1 MLSCQSAERRFCR
14 PATLVGLMATRA
26 IVTSHPIV
34 ACDVCGRSL
43 LRGETPD
50 VFLAGGQR
58 RTVCEL
64 CVPRAAAEGWLRE
77 ADNHASSVRPT
88 RARRAGSLLGR
99 LRQLREPGQGPSR
112 RERPGAAGLDGSD
125 TGVELPEE
133 NLYDLVDGDA
143 ERADLREQE
152 IYIGSVQAAESSEGA
167 WSAEDDFPPL
177 DGVDRGDPSTARA
190 RSIRAG
196 QSGEHASMA
205 GVSSSGASTA
215 GGLKV
220 ARALKVF
227 NAGEQPRRVAGVA
240 RSLGAPTVTVRPLE
254 DSGSTVAI
262 VVAWELC
269 WYRYE
274 VDLGDEAA
282 GSQLVAQG
290 MELDELPEEDRLANA
305 TADERGELSA
315 LIA

>member
-1 MLSCQSAERRFCR
+1 
-14 PATLVGLMATRA
+14 MATRA

-43 LRGETPD
+43 LRGETSD

-88 RARRAGSLLGR
+88 RTRRAGSLLGR
-99 LRQLREPGQGPSR
+99 LRQLREPGQGPLR
-112 RERPGAAGLDGSD
+112 RERRTAAGLDGPD
-125 TGVELPEE
+125 TDVELPEE
-133 NLYDLVDGDA
+133 DLYDFLDSKVDG
-143 ERADLREQE
+143 EDLRERE
-152 IYIGSVQAAESSEGA
+152 IYIGSVGASESRGGA
-167 WSAEDDFPPL
+167 WSTDEDFPSL
-177 DGVDRGDPSTARA
+177 DGADPKDSRTARA
-190 RSIRAG
+190 HPLRTGRSAEPG
-196 QSGEHASMA
+196 STP
-205 GVSSSGASTA
+205 GVSSAGSSTA
-215 GGLKV
+215 GQLKV
-220 ARALKVF
+220 ARALEVF

-282 GSQLVAQG
+282 GSQLIAQG
-290 MELDELPEEDRLANA
+290 MELEELPDEDRLANA
-305 TADERGELSA
+305 AADERGELSA

>member
-1 MLSCQSAERRFCR
+1 
-14 PATLVGLMATRA
+14 MATRA

-88 RARRAGSLLGR
+88 RARRAGSLFGR
-99 LRQLREPGQGPSR
+99 LRQLREPGQGSVDR
-112 RERPGAAGLDGSD
+112 QRSSAAGLDGSD

-133 NLYDLVDGDA
+133 NLYDFLDGDT
-143 ERADLREQE
+143 EREDLREHE
-152 IYIGSVQAAESSEGA
+152 IYIGSAGAAESNEGA
-167 WSAEDDFPPL
+167 WSAEDDFLPL
-177 DGVDRGDPSTARA
+177 DGVDQGDPGTARA
-190 RSIRAG
+190 RPIRAG
-196 QSGEHASMA
+196 QSGGHASMA

-215 GGLKV
+215 GDLKV

-290 MELDELPEEDRLANA
+290 MELDELPAEDRLANA
-305 TADERGELSA
+305 AADERGELSA

>member
-1 MLSCQSAERRFCR
+1 
-14 PATLVGLMATRA
+14 MATRA
-26 IVTSHPIV
+26 IVTSHPVV

-77 ADNHASSVRPT
+77 ADNHASSVRST
-88 RARRAGSLLGR
+88 RTRRAGSLFGR
-99 LRQLREPGQGPSR
+99 LRQLREPAQGSLR
-112 RERPGAAGLDGSD
+112 REPDGAAGLDGAD
-125 TGVELPEE
+125 PGAGLPEE
-133 NLYDLVDGDA
+133 DLYDLLDGEA
-143 ERADLREQE
+143 EHEDLREHE
-152 IYIGSVQAAESSEGA
+152 IYLGSVGASESSEGA
-167 WSAEDDFPPL
+167 WSAKDDFLPL
-177 DGVDRGDPSTARA
+177 DGADQEDPGSARA
-190 RSIRAG
+190 RPIRAG
-196 QSGEHASMA
+196 QPGEHASVA

-215 GGLKV
+215 GELKV
-220 ARALKVF
+220 ARALEVF

-305 TADERGELSA
+305 AADERGELSA

>member
-1 MLSCQSAERRFCR
+1 
-14 PATLVGLMATRA
+14 MATRA
-26 IVTSHPIV
+26 IVTSHPVV

-99 LRQLREPGQGPSR
+99 LRQLREPGQGPLR
-112 RERPGAAGLDGSD
+112 RERPGATGLDGPD
-125 TGVELPEE
+125 TDVELPEKD
-133 NLYDLVDGDA
+133 LYEFLDGDA
-143 ERADLREQE
+143 EREDLREHE
-152 IYIGSVQAAESSEGA
+152 IYIGSVGATDSSEGA
-167 WSAEDDFPPL
+167 WSAEEDFLPL
-177 DGVDRGDPSTARA
+177 EGAEAKDPNTVRA
-190 RSIRAG
+190 RPVRAG
-196 QSGEHASMA
+196 QSGEHASRVGA
-205 GVSSSGASTA
+205 VGAVGAGASTA
-215 GGLKV
+215 GELKV
-220 ARALKVF
+220 ARALEVF

-254 DSGSTVAI
+254 DSGSTISI

-282 GSQLVAQG
+282 GSQLIAQG

-305 TADERGELSA
+305 TADERGELAA
-315 LIA
+315 LVV